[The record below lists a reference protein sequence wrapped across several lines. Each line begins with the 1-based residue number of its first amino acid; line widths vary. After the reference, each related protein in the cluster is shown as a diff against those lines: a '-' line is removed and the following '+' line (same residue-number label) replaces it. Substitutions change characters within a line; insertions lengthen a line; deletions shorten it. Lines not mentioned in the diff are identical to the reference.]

1 MERLLAQ
8 LNTKEIKKQLI
19 GLGELKSW
27 LESHSI
33 SVSDVATIKQ
43 GDPGLL
49 CVAFQ
54 PSDGRGV
61 VQCLKPFLKS
71 RNFKAALLTLECV
84 DITLEQVGS
93 FL

>member
-43 GDPGLL
+43 GILVRYVLL
-49 CVAFQ
+49 
-54 PSDGRGV
+54 S
-61 VQCLKPFLKS
+61 S
-71 RNFKAALLTLECV
+71 LLTE
-84 DITLEQVGS
+84 GG
-93 FL
+93 